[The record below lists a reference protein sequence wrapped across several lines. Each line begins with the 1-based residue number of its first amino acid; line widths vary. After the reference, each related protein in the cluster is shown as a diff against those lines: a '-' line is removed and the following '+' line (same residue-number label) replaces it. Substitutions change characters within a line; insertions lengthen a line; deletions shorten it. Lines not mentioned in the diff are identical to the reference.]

1 MDTRYYRVKFL
12 IDISTGNAEVKKMYC
27 FLKAFVLPA
36 DQGKAM
42 PMESFKDQVLRVG
55 QQASFAVQMKGKKGK
70 ITASVKSPSGE
81 EIDCS
86 AVELEEG
93 KYCYVKENNN
103 LWLGNWCLRNYTY
116 DFRVF
121 FFKV

>member
-1 MDTRYYRVKFL
+1 M
-12 IDISTGNAEVKKMYC
+12 
-27 FLKAFVLPA
+27 PA

-70 ITASVKSPSGE
+70 ITASVKSPSDE
-81 EIDCS
+81 EIECS

-93 KYCYVKENNN
+93 KYYVKESNNI
-103 LWLGNWCLRNYTY
+103 
-116 DFRVF
+116 
-121 FFKV
+121 